1 MIRTI
6 VRMGEPVLL
15 ARAEPVEHF
24 ATGEL
29 RDLVEDMFQTMEG
42 AAGVGLAAPQVAV
55 SKRVIV
61 FGFDRSA
68 RYPDAPA
75 VPRTALFNPVIEP
88 LSEELEDGWEGC
100 LSIPGLRAVIP
111 RYKRIRYTG
120 WNAEGQRVDQVAEGF
135 HARVVQHEVDHLDG
149 ILYPS
154 RIKDFS
160 TFGFTDVL
168 FPDIGTGK

>member
-15 ARAEPVEHF
+15 AQAEPVEHF

-75 VPRTALFNPVIEP
+75 VPRTALFNPLIEP

-111 RYKRIRYTG
+111 RYRRIRYTG

>member
-111 RYKRIRYTG
+111 RYRRIRYTG